1 MENVLAPANV
11 TMEGLLR
18 NTLSAIL
25 IKERAAYA
33 FDFSQRDWIL
43 GPKRLDA
50 YRLPM
55 IISLPNVREP
65 GENVVRRFIVQ
76 FYVGKYSRFKEEG
89 VGVESEPQAER
100 GRS

>member
-1 MENVLAPANV
+1 MENVLAPV
-11 TMEGLLR
+11 DFTMEDLLR
-18 NTLSAIL
+18 NTLSTTL

-33 FDFSQRDWIL
+33 FDFSQRDRVL
-43 GPKRLDA
+43 CPKRLDA

-55 IISLPNVREP
+55 IISPPNVREP
-65 GENVVRRFIVQ
+65 GENVVQRFIVQ
-76 FYVGKYSRFKEEG
+76 FYVGKDSRFKEEG